1 MGQQEMVVVEDPQH
15 PMHEQQNEEEENE
28 HQQHQV
34 EDSMHDNNNNN
45 TNNTSITNSN
55 NNNNNNNNNPVPN
68 SVVHVMARVPSD
80 PIPPPQLIQSPTL
93 EPAVFRGG
101 DGDDEQSNQH
111 HLMPPDLGE
120 ALGIKSSSSD
130 SLVEVQVH
138 NR

>member
-1 MGQQEMVVVEDPQH
+1 MG
-15 PMHEQQNEEEENE
+15 
-28 HQQHQV
+28 QQHQV

-45 TNNTSITNSN
+45 TNNT
-55 NNNNNNNNNPVPN
+55 PVPN

-101 DGDDEQSNQH
+101 DGDDEQSNQP

-130 SLVEVQVH
+130 SLSRSKCITDKLRWKEM
-138 NR
+138 NEKRKRKREREKER